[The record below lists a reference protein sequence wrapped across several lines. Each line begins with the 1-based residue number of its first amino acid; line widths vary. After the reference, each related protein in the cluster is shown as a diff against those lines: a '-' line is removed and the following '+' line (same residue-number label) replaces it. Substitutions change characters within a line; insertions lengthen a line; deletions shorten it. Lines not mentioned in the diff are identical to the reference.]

1 MITTYSDSALHT
13 QSFGLAELKTALVEP
28 ALIVG
33 AAIFWVAA
41 LPFIALSLMAV
52 KIWDTLK
59 ALGSGSS
66 VRPNPLIL
74 RTWLAKSSLT
84 VRNSARTARI

>member
-1 MITTYSDSALHT
+1 MITTYSDSAFTT
-13 QSFGLAELKTALVEP
+13 QSFDSSELKTVLLEP
-28 ALIVG
+28 ALMVG
-33 AAIFWVAA
+33 AAIFWVAV
-41 LPFIALSLMAV
+41 LPFVALSLMGI

-74 RTWLAKSSLT
+74 RTGLAKSGLTARSSPST
-84 VRNSARTARI
+84 VRI

>member
-1 MITTYSDSALHT
+1 MTTTFSDSALAPH
-13 QSFGLAELKTALVEP
+13 SFGLSELKAALLEP
-28 ALIVG
+28 ALIAA

-41 LPFIALSLMAV
+41 LPFVALSLMFV

-59 ALGSGSS
+59 AIGSGAT

-74 RTWLAKSSLT
+74 RRGLAKSGPT
-84 VRNSARTARI
+84 VRSPRRTART

>member
-1 MITTYSDSALHT
+1 MITTYSDSTLTT
-13 QSFGLAELKTALVEP
+13 QSFGLSELKTALLEP

-41 LPFIALSLMAV
+41 LPFVALSLMGI

-59 ALGSGSS
+59 ALASGAT

-74 RTWLAKSSLT
+74 RTGLAKSGLT
-84 VRNSARTARI
+84 VRSSARTARI